1 MARRHALWVL
11 LGTMLLV
18 SLLAA
23 ACSSDGDV
31 GDAKTDDAE
40 AAAAAAD
47 DGADAPEPAADG
59 PYALKQTFDL
69 GIELT
74 SPVFGRI
81 RRIPVKHAC
90 VTRESYNRK
99 LATFLYGEDT
109 SPTLEWSGVPEG
121 TKSLALVMDSDEEP
135 GEPWVHWVIWG
146 LPPDATALAESVP
159 TTTEVASL
167 GPNVRQGVNNRN
179 QTGYGGPCPRPA
191 TESSGWK
198 YKTQVIGKVLFEY
211 NFHLYALDTD
221 LDLGPDA
228 TKNDLLRAMDG
239 HILSAGHLK
248 TEMSAAIKGR

>member
-1 MARRHALWVL
+1 MSRLHALWML
-11 LGTMLLV
+11 LGTMLLI

-23 ACSSDGDV
+23 ACSSDGDSE
-31 GDAKTDDAE
+31 DAE
-40 AAAAAAD
+40 TGSAVAAAAD
-47 DGADAPEPAADG
+47 DGADAPEAADAG
-59 PYALKQTFDL
+59 PYALEQSFDL
-69 GIELT
+69 GIEFT
-74 SPVFGRI
+74 SPVFDGI
-81 RRIPVKHAC
+81 RRIPVKYAC

-109 SPTLEWSGVPEG
+109 SPPLEWSGVPEG

-135 GEPWVHWVIWG
+135 GQPWVHWVIWG
-146 LPPDATALAESVP
+146 LPPDATELAEAVS

-211 NFHLYALDTD
+211 NFHLYALDAD

-248 TEMSAAIKGR
+248 TEMSAEVKGR